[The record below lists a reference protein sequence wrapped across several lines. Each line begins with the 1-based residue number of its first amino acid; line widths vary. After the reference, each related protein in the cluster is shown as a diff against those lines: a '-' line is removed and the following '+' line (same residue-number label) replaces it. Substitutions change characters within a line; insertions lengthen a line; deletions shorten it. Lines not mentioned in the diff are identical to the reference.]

1 MSMKKLIELDDFEGI
16 KKAVIAGED
25 VNSTDRSGATALMR
39 AIVKNVRIL
48 AKAGIALKTL
58 NMAPGIC
65 SYRSMRISLTPTSRL
80 PGCNQPARPSGQ
92 AYIHPR
98 RRMRTS

>member
-39 AIVKNVRIL
+39 AIVKKDKEMAYSAELKDALTTMIAAHNNSDENQ
-48 AKAGIALKTL
+48 KEAGQFDIYA
-58 NMAPGIC
+58 
-65 SYRSMRISLTPTSRL
+65 
-80 PGCNQPARPSGQ
+80 
-92 AYIHPR
+92 
-98 RRMRTS
+98 

>member
-39 AIVKNVRIL
+39 AIVKMPTSINQKKMDGPRC
-48 AKAGIALKTL
+48 TL
-58 NMAPGIC
+58 PHKKVFWMAFAFC
-65 SYRSMRISLTPTSRL
+65 WKMEFMLTPRMSKV
-80 PGCNQPARPSGQ
+80 
-92 AYIHPR
+92 IHPYGE
-98 RRMRTS
+98 